1 MSAAPVHIQI
11 IGAPVACAQGVN
23 DTWREVA
30 GWAEGQLTQRFG
42 DAVQVRYFDLL
53 DPDCPAIPPDAQ
65 LPLVFIETEVVISGG
80 KISVPLLRRR
90 LEELGLE
97 PQASPTEVGRHDD
110 VSHSA

>member
-1 MSAAPVHIQI
+1 MSARPVHIQI

-30 GWAEGQLTQRFG
+30 GWAESQLTQRFG

-53 DPDCPAIPPDAQ
+53 DPDCPAIPPNAQ

-90 LEELGLE
+90 LEELGLD
-97 PQASPTEVGRHDD
+97 PQPLAT
-110 VSHSA
+110 